1 METNQTESVTQP
13 VESGALAVEQT
24 ETLSKADADFKRDM
38 LKYKDELNAAK
49 AQLQEIEMEKQ
60 QKKGNYE
67 GVINSLKEEIKK
79 LKTENTR
86 TKHSFAS
93 TQLDNAIKTEAS
105 SRGITGAK
113 LDAFLKLIDD
123 NDKGV
128 VEFDERFNV
137 NGDEVKS
144 LVDKSLDRYSEVF
157 SKHVRITDAAPN
169 ANPITNPASKFNL
182 DKASAAD
189 TIEFL
194 LKNKDKLK

>member
-1 METNQTESVTQP
+1 METNQTESVAQP
-13 VESGALAVEQT
+13 VESGALTVEQT
-24 ETLSKADADFKRDM
+24 ETLSKADASFKRDM
-38 LKYKDELNAAK
+38 LRYKDELAAAK
-49 AQLQEIEMEKQ
+49 NQLQEIEMEKQ
-60 QKKGNYE
+60 AKKGNYE

-79 LKTENTR
+79 LQSENKL

-93 TQLDNAIKTEAS
+93 SKLDDAIKMEAS
-105 SRGITGAK
+105 TRGITGKK

-157 SKHVRITDAAPN
+157 AKPVKIVDGTPN
-169 ANPITNPASKFNL
+169 SRPISNPANKFDM
-182 DKASAAD
+182 DKASADEIIAYM
-189 TIEFL
+189 

>member
-1 METNQTESVTQP
+1 MEPNQTELVAQP
-13 VESGALAVEQT
+13 VESGASTVEQT

-38 LKYKDELNAAK
+38 LKYKDELAAAK
-49 AQLQEIEMEKQ
+49 AQLQDIELEKQ
-60 QKKGNYE
+60 QKKGNFE
-67 GVINSLKEEIKK
+67 GVISSLKDELKK
-79 LKTENTR
+79 AKAENTQ

-93 TQLDNAIKTEAS
+93 TQLDNAIKSEAS

-128 VEFDERFNV
+128 VEFDSSFNV
-137 NGDEVKS
+137 NSDEVKS

-157 SKHVRITDAAPN
+157 SKPVKIVDGTPN
-169 ANPITNPASKFNL
+169 SRPITNPAGKFNL
-182 DKASAAD
+182 DKANAAD
-189 TIEFL
+189 TIDYL